1 MLPNFFSIA
10 AALVFLLMAA
20 FYDWRE
26 QIIPNWLN
34 ASAAA
39 AAVIIWGA
47 QSQWAFVFKNLGLGL
62 GIGVLFYVIGLI
74 GAGDAKALAALSG
87 LVGPDAMLL
96 TVICALTILVVWV
109 TPRRI
114 RKLGLKGFLR
124 SEWQGVWHYLI
135 KRKLRPDPE
144 DCPVEI
150 EKVPLAPFFLPGF
163 VIAVL
168 LIWGWFDAMV

>member
-1 MLPNFFSIA
+1 MLNDLISVFIALFFLVVA
-10 AALVFLLMAA
+10 AY
-20 FYDWRE
+20 YDWRM

-39 AAVIIWGA
+39 AAVMIWGA
-47 QSQWAFVFKNLGLGL
+47 HSQWAFVFKSLGLGL
-62 GIGVLFYVIGLI
+62 GIGVLFYLIGLI

-96 TVICALTILVVWV
+96 TVICAFAILVVW
-109 TPRRI
+109 TAPRRI
-114 RKLGLKGFLR
+114 KKLGLKGFLK
-124 SEWQGVWHYLI
+124 SEWQGVWYYLI

-144 DCPVEI
+144 DCPPEI

-163 VIAVL
+163 VISIFL
-168 LIWGWFDAMV
+168 LWRWSYALV